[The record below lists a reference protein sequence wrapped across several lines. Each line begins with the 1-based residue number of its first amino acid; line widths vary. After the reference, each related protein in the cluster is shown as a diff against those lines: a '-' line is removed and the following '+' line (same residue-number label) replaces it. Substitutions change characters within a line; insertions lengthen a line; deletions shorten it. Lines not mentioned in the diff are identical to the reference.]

1 MRCTRCI
8 PAMIFAALL
17 VAALGFWCS
26 ADAATLTWTD
36 QSNNELGFEIERATA
51 PCSPA
56 PTSFTKIGEVAANV
70 VSYADATPEPG
81 NKYCYRLRAWNV
93 PFAGDPRQYSGYSN
107 LAEYAF
113 PFPVPASPGPLQV
126 TPGP

>member
-1 MRCTRCI
+1 MRCTRCFI
-8 PAMIFAALL
+8 LMIFVALVL
-17 VAALGFWCS
+17 AALGFFGL

-81 NKYCYRLRAWNV
+81 NRYCYRLKAWNV

-107 LAEYAF
+107 LAEFAF
-113 PFPVPASPGPLQV
+113 PFPAPAAPGQLGV
-126 TPGP
+126 TAGQ

>member
-1 MRCTRCI
+1 MRYI
-8 PAMIFAALL
+8 VAVLAVFLL
-17 VAALGFWCS
+17 TATVQ
-26 ADAATLTWTD
+26 AATLTWTD

-107 LAEYAF
+107 LAEYAY